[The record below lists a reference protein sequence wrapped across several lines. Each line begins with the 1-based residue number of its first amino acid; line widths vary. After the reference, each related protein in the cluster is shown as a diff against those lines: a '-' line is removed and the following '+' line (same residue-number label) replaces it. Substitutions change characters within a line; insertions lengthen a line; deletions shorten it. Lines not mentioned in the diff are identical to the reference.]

1 MQVFNI
7 IFYILKNTSTTDI
20 LNCLSDVE
28 KVQSDDSTE
37 CLTGIAIHHKEFP
50 ILVLNCFQTLR
61 AMNRDG
67 IIFTFDNLAFN
78 RIANKLY

>member
-20 LNCLSDVE
+20 LNCLSYVE
-28 KVQSDDSTE
+28 KMLSDSTE
-37 CLTGIAIHHKEFP
+37 YLTGIAIHNKEFP

-67 IIFTFDNLAFN
+67 IIFTFDNLALN